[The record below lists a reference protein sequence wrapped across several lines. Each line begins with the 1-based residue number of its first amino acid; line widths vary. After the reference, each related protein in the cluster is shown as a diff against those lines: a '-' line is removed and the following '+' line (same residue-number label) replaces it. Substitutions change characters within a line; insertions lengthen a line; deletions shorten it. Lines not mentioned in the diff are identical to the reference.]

1 MVGRQTTN
9 GAQSLMEKR
18 NRDTPMRREREAG
31 MARARSGGDGVTQTE
46 RDTEGEREPAEQ

>member
-18 NRDTPMRREREAG
+18 NQDTPMRRERE
-31 MARARSGGDGVTQTE
+31 RSRYGKSAVGRKRRNPDRE
-46 RDTEGEREPAEQ
+46 RH

>member
-18 NRDTPMRREREAG
+18 NQDTPMRREREREREAG
-31 MARARSGGDGVTQTE
+31 MARAWSGGNGVTQTE
-46 RDTEGEREPAEQ
+46 RD

>member
-18 NRDTPMRREREAG
+18 NQDTPMRRERE
-31 MARARSGGDGVTQTE
+31 RERSRYGKSAVGRKRRNPDRE
-46 RDTEGEREPAEQ
+46 RH

>member
-18 NRDTPMRREREAG
+18 NQDTPMRRERE
-31 MARARSGGDGVTQTE
+31 RERSRYGKRRKRRNPDRE
-46 RDTEGEREPAEQ
+46 RH